1 MSESNNP
8 ILEQNELL
16 SKQLQSLLKSQNTRN
31 ELYQEFDIAFKDY
44 LNGKCPAE
52 QYHSICRLVT
62 EGFQDVSL
70 EIQSVEKD
78 MSNRVIARMIRD
90 LQEAEKQKLHETV
103 QIQILTIQAKETDK
117 DYDETI
123 NEHKQRLSQ
132 ILEKI
137 QEITDELREEMAG
150 VASLVC

>member
-70 EIQSVEKD
+70 DIQSVEKD
-78 MSNRVIARMIRD
+78 MSNKVIARMIRD
-90 LQEAEKQKLHETV
+90 LQETEKQKLHETV
-103 QIQILTIQAKETDK
+103 QIQILTIRAKETDK

-123 NEHKQRLSQ
+123 NGHKQRLSQ